1 MAGLKIRTMESPIYT
16 KMLESF
22 GASATP
28 MAYSEL
34 YSALQTGVVD
44 GQENSP
50 GTTFNGSFYEVNKYY
65 ILDGHAISSIFLYM
79 NSSFFNKLPADLQK
93 IVTEAGTTATY
104 AMRGTNCANEA
115 LALEALSKNGMEVYS
130 PTAEEKES
138 FKSCQEP
145 VIQWMKEQIGDDTVD
160 KFMAAVDAVK
170 AGEAT
175 EADANTTN
183 AASSSMNTVTYI
195 AIGVAV
201 VAVLVA
207 VFAITRNKKKDEG
220 EEA

>member
-1 MAGLKIRTMESPIYT
+1 
-16 KMLESF
+16 
-22 GASATP
+22 
-28 MAYSEL
+28 
-34 YSALQTGVVD
+34 
-44 GQENSP
+44 
-50 GTTFNGSFYEVNKYY
+50 
-65 ILDGHAISSIFLYM
+65 
-79 NSSFFNKLPADLQK
+79 
-93 IVTEAGTTATY
+93 
-104 AMRGTNCANEA
+104 MRGTNCANEA

-207 VFAITRNKKKDEG
+207 VFTITRNKKKDES